1 MTVPE
6 LPLIC
11 NKPRLLNFRSSR
23 PCWAIT
29 AAALRDE
36 GGFQEAIP
44 KKRSISEHP
53 SICHSR
59 KAIFSYA
66 TLKSGGLSPFAA
78 VEAWGVFALW
88 AADLLPV
95 TPDDR
100 CDINTAIA
108 YHIWGYYMATVE
120 IWQKFP
126 TISLLRALISSAS
139 HRIWGS
145 SSSKRL
151 TVFSWFFWIIKII

>member
-1 MTVPE
+1 MTVPA

-11 NKPRLLNFRSSR
+11 NKPRFLNFRSWR
-23 PCWAIT
+23 PCSVIT
-29 AAALRDE
+29 VVVLHDE

-53 SICHSR
+53 SIYHSR

-78 VEAWGVFALW
+78 VEAWGVFTLR
-88 AADLLPV
+88 AAGLLPV

-100 CDINTAIA
+100 HDINAAITF
-108 YHIWGYYMATVE
+108 HTWGYYTATVE
-120 IWQKFP
+120 IQQELP
-126 TISLLRALISSAS
+126 TISLLKPQWYSVPATEFGQQHFQHTHCLF
-139 HRIWGS
+139 
-145 SSSKRL
+145 L
-151 TVFSWFFWIIKII
+151 FFF